1 MDTNKD
7 IPAREPEDVV
17 VLGIAS
23 IETKGG
29 GFKTGETMG
38 QYNGAG
44 IADE

>member
-1 MDTNKD
+1 MDTKMD

-17 VLGIAS
+17 VLGVAS

-29 GFKTGETMG
+29 GFRTGETMG
-38 QYNGAG
+38 QYNGSG